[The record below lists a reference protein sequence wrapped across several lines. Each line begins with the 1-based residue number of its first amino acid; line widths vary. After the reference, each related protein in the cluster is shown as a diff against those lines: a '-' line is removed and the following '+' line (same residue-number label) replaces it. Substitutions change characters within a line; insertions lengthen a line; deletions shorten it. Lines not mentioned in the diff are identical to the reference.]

1 MRVQTLYINYFLKY
15 SSNLGGGKKGGL
27 FFFIIIKKKSVFFTK
42 FEFEFFFEQ
51 QIIITLRRVVLY
63 FRERE
68 KKMQI
73 ENDYLIMASFPIYTH
88 QNNFDTMI
96 IPRKLNILI
105 ERYYNSKRF
114 NNDPLDVT
122 TYFMCWI
129 MYDMINILDDG
140 NLEKNG
146 LSTQAKNDL
155 PKDYIYKREETFINR
170 SILEENVKF
179 ISDIWSKMSEDK
191 QRIMLRNSFFI

>member
-15 SSNLGGGKKGGL
+15 SSNLGGGKKGVV
-27 FFFIIIKKKSVFFTK
+27 FFIIIIKKKSVFFTK

-88 QNNFDTMI
+88 QNNFETMI

>member
-1 MRVQTLYINYFLKY
+1 M
-15 SSNLGGGKKGGL
+15 GEKGVV
-27 FFFIIIKKKSVFFTK
+27 FFIIIIKRKSVFFTK

-88 QNNFDTMI
+88 QNNFETMI

-191 QRIMLRNSFFI
+191 QRIMLRNSFFV